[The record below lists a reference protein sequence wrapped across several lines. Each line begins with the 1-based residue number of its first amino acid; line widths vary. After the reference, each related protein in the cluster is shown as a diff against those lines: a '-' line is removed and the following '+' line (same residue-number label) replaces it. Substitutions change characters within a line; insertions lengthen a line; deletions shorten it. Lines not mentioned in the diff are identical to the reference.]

1 MLATVVKP
9 HGLAG
14 EVWVDLNTDFPERL
28 AERPELTLVGRG
40 GARAVR
46 IEHLH
51 GLTGG
56 RAIIKLSGV
65 EDRKAAEAIRG
76 ARLEIEEAELPPP
89 PEGEFYEFQI
99 IGLRV
104 VTTGGR
110 DLGRVEQILRTG
122 ANDVYETAQ
131 ALIPAIADVVLDI
144 NLERGEIVVAEIDG
158 LLK

>member
-46 IEHLH
+46 VEHLH

-89 PEGEFYEFQI
+89 PEGESRS
-99 IGLRV
+99 LACV
-104 VTTGGR
+104 W
-110 DLGRVEQILRTG
+110 
-122 ANDVYETAQ
+122 
-131 ALIPAIADVVLDI
+131 
-144 NLERGEIVVAEIDG
+144 
-158 LLK
+158 

>member
-9 HGLAG
+9 HGLGG
-14 EVWVDLNTDFPERL
+14 EVWVDLHTDFPERL
-28 AERPELTLVGRG
+28 MQWTELALVTRG
-40 GARAVR
+40 GARTVR
-46 IEHLH
+46 IEDLR

-56 RAIIKLSGV
+56 RAIVKLSGIG
-65 EDRKAAEAIRG
+65 DRDAAEAIRE
-76 ARLEIEEAELPPP
+76 ARLEVEEAELPPP

-110 DLGRVEQILRTG
+110 DLGCVEQILRTG
-122 ANDVYETAQ
+122 ANDVYETDR
-131 ALIPAIADVVLDI
+131 ALIPAIADVVHQID
-144 NLERGEIVVAEIDG
+144 LERGEIVVADIDG